1 MKTKETERKA
11 CDSCRYFSFRY
22 YRTNYKFSV
31 ALGEGV
37 CGVRKFTEK
46 EREKLPFG
54 FVCDEWKPK
63 ICADTDLAEIRYEL
77 GEITAKLILI
87 VKALSK

>member
-11 CDSCRYFSFRY
+11 CDGCRYFSARY
-22 YRTNYKFSV
+22 YRANYTYVLS
-31 ALGEGV
+31 LGEGR
-37 CGVRKFTEK
+37 CGVRKFTEE